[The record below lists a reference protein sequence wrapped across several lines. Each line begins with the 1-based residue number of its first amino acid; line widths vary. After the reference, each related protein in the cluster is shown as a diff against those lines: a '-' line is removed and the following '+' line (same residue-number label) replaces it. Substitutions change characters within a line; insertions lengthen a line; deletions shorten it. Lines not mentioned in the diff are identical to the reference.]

1 MDRHAAKRLTD
12 LNLFERTVAVGL
24 VANTLQTT
32 HGKNITYA
40 EIAEKAG
47 VAKQVAKD
55 AVKVI
60 VEAYGEAMEI
70 KETEGRYVWQD

>member
-12 LNLFERTVAVGL
+12 LNLFERTVVVGF
-24 VANTLQTT
+24 VANILQTT
-32 HGKNITYA
+32 HGNNITYA
-40 EIAEKAG
+40 EIAEKVG
-47 VAKQVAKD
+47 VAKQVIKD

-60 VEAYGEAMEI
+60 VEVGKEAMEI

>member
-12 LNLFERTVAVGL
+12 LNLFERTVVVGL
-24 VANTLQTT
+24 VANILQTT

-47 VAKQVAKD
+47 VEKQVAKD
-55 AVKVI
+55 AVKVFTK
-60 VEAYGEAMEI
+60 VFKVPVYI

>member
-1 MDRHAAKRLTD
+1 MDRYAAKRLTD
-12 LNLFERTVAVGL
+12 LNLFERTVVVGL
-24 VANTLQTT
+24 VANILQTT

-40 EIAEKAG
+40 EIAERAG
-47 VAKQVAKD
+47 VTKQVAKD

-60 VEAYGEAMEI
+60 VEAGKEAIEI

>member
-12 LNLFERTVAVGL
+12 LNLFERTVVVGL
-24 VANTLQTT
+24 VVNTLQTT

>member
-12 LNLFERTVAVGL
+12 LNLFERTVVVGL

-40 EIAEKAG
+40 EIAERAG
-47 VAKQVAKD
+47 VMKQVAKD

>member
-1 MDRHAAKRLTD
+1 MVRHAAKRLTD
-12 LNLFERTVAVGL
+12 LNLFERTVVVGL

-47 VAKQVAKD
+47 VAKQVAED

>member
-12 LNLFERTVAVGL
+12 MNLFERTVVVGL
-24 VANTLQTT
+24 VANILQAT

-40 EIAEKAG
+40 EIAEIAG

-60 VEAYGEAMEI
+60 DEAYGEAMEI

>member
-12 LNLFERTVAVGL
+12 LNLFERTVAVGF
-24 VANTLQTT
+24 VANILQAS

-40 EIAEKAG
+40 EIAEKVG
-47 VAKQVAKD
+47 IAKQVAKD

-60 VEAYGEAMEI
+60 VEAGKEAIEI

>member
-12 LNLFERTVAVGL
+12 LNLFERTVVVGL

>member
-1 MDRHAAKRLTD
+1 MDRHTAKRLTD
-12 LNLFERTVAVGL
+12 MNLFERTVVVGL

-55 AVKVI
+55 AVKIFVKRFK
-60 VEAYGEAMEI
+60 VPVYI

>member
-24 VANTLQTT
+24 VANILQKTY
-32 HGKNITYA
+32 GAYITYE
-40 EIAEKAG
+40 EIAERAG
-47 VAKQVAKD
+47 VTKQVAKD
-55 AVKVI
+55 AVKVFTK
-60 VEAYGEAMEI
+60 VFKVPVYI

>member
-12 LNLFERTVAVGL
+12 MNLFERTVVVGL
-24 VANTLQTT
+24 VANILQTT

-55 AVKVI
+55 AVNVI
-60 VEAYGEAMEI
+60 VEAGKEVIEI

>member
-12 LNLFERTVAVGL
+12 LNLFERTVVVGF
-24 VANTLQTT
+24 VANILQTT

-40 EIAEKAG
+40 EIAEKVG

>member
-12 LNLFERTVAVGL
+12 LNLFERTVVVGL
-24 VANTLQTT
+24 VANTLQMT

-47 VAKQVAKD
+47 VSKQVAKD